1 MSGAPSWLEP
11 KRLTDLGENT
21 QSEAGG
27 AFGAYRRNASAR
39 FIIPSMRPLLAI
51 LALSFAALVSAASV
65 DGINIH
71 SRVQGKGAQTI
82 VFVHGWTCDES
93 SWAKQ
98 VPFFEKKYRVITLD
112 LPGHGKS
119 GSPSNGPLTM
129 ELFAKSIEAV
139 RVEAKAGKVV
149 LVGHSMGTPV
159 IREYARLYLSNVAGM
174 VPVDGILRLSGGP
187 NAPNPDRMK
196 GPDGLKN
203 REAMIRGMFG
213 QSATPAIQ
221 GHILKMMLAAPESTA
236 YQAMVATF
244 AAPNWVDET
253 FPVPALGIYA
263 DHSASDDPAYFKK
276 VFPNGST
283 VEVPG
288 TGHFVMLEKPR
299 EFNKLLANFL
309 PKADF

>member
-1 MSGAPSWLEP
+1 MLPVV
-11 KRLTDLGENT
+11 
-21 QSEAGG
+21 
-27 AFGAYRRNASAR
+27 
-39 FIIPSMRPLLAI
+39 
-51 LALSFAALVSAASV
+51 ALSLSMLASAASV
-65 DGINIH
+65 DGISIH
-71 SRVQGKGAQTI
+71 STVRGSGSKTI

-93 SWAKQ
+93 SWTQQ
-98 VPFFEKKYRVITLD
+98 VPVFEKNYRVITLD

-119 GSPSNGPLTM
+119 GSPKNGALSM

-139 RVEAKAGKVV
+139 RVEAKAGKIV

-159 IREYARLYLSNVAGM
+159 IRQYARMYGSSVAGM
-174 VPVDGILRLSGGP
+174 VPVDGVLHLSGSP

-213 QSATPAIQ
+213 PSATPAIQ
-221 GHILKMMLAAPESTA
+221 DHVLKMMLAAPEATA
-236 YQAMVATF
+236 YQAMSATF
-244 AAPNWVDET
+244 AASNWADDS

-276 VFPNGST
+276 IFPKGTS

-288 TGHFVMLEKPR
+288 TGHFVMLEKPA
-299 EFNKLLANFL
+299 EFNKLLADFL
-309 PKADF
+309 PKASF